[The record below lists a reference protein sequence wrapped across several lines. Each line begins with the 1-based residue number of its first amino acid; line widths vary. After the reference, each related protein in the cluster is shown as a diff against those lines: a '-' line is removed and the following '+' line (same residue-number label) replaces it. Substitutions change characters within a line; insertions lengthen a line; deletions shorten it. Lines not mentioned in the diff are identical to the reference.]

1 MREMDLESLLAPVL
15 ETEGLELVDVQMA
28 REGGSRVLRV
38 TIDRA
43 HDASGDAPGLA
54 VDLDTIA
61 TASERISRRLDLE
74 GYDPGPG
81 SYRLE
86 VSSPGIERPLKRPE
100 HFRRRIGDL
109 VRVKTVGPV
118 DGSTTHRGALV
129 SADAEAIV
137 VAADGGEV
145 RVSYDDI
152 ASARTV
158 FDWGAEQRRSNR

>member
-1 MREMDLESLLAPVL
+1 MDLETLLTPVL
-15 ETEGLELVDVQMA
+15 ETEGFELVDVQMT
-28 REGGSRVLRV
+28 REGASRVLRV

-43 HDASGDAPGLA
+43 DGGL
-54 VDLDTIA
+54 DLDTIA
-61 TASERISRRLDLE
+61 GASERISRRLDLE
-74 GYDPGPG
+74 GFDPGPG

-86 VSSPGIERPLKRPE
+86 VSSPGIERPLRRPE
-100 HFRRRIGDL
+100 QFRRRIGEL
-109 VRVKTVGPV
+109 VAVKTVEPV

-158 FDWGAEQRRSNR
+158 FDWRAEQRRSNR